1 MRSNPTAAYDKA
13 ARKDGNRLQKISS
26 AVKQQQKN
34 AAMLC
39 PSRAE
44 AKKDHSAIRRAR
56 SWRMSGTF
64 AVGKVLAPRLEW

>member
-13 ARKDGNRLQKISS
+13 ARKDGNRLQKNSS

-34 AAMLC
+34 AALLC

-44 AKKDHSAIRRAR
+44 SKKDPSAIRIARA
-56 SWRMSGTF
+56 WRMSGTF
-64 AVGKVLAPRLEW
+64 AVGKVLAPRLDW

>member
-13 ARKDGNRLQKISS
+13 ARKDGNRLALTAKAI
-26 AVKQQQKN
+26 KQHQKN

-64 AVGKVLAPRLEW
+64 AVGKVLAQRLEW

>member
-13 ARKDGNRLQKISS
+13 ARKDGFRLQKNSS

-34 AAMLC
+34 AALLC

-44 AKKDHSAIRRAR
+44 SKKDHSAIRRAR

-64 AVGKVLAPRLEW
+64 AVGKVLAPRLDW